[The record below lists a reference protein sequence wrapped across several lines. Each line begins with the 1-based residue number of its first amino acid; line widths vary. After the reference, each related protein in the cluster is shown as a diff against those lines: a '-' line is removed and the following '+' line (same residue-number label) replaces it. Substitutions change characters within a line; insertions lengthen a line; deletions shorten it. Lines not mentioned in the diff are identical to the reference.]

1 MMQKEKVNWAENI
14 YSFSNKYGD
23 EELLKAYFKEDLQIK
38 LVNYF
43 AKLNLMYDVLDFV
56 YKKSREGKNIMDY
69 ALKYNMKNLI
79 IKVLNT
85 YPQFRFENSNNEN
98 IILKA
103 AQLGNKAMEDGNKKE
118 ATEYFEIVK
127 WALNNGNLYIRRL
140 CYEKEKP
147 SAPANPEENTK
158 SALDYFH
165 KYERNMPRSDDNYYY
180 PKRRREFIQ
189 GIDDPQDYYEL
200 NWKIFK
206 NTLQKFRNMI

>member
-98 IILKA
+98 LILKA
-103 AQLGNKAMEDGNKKE
+103 AQLGNKAMEVENKKE

-127 WALNNGNLYIRRL
+127 WALSNGNLYIRRL

-165 KYERNMPRSDDNYYY
+165 KYERSMPRSDDNYY

-200 NWKIFK
+200 N
-206 NTLQKFRNMI
+206 